1 MSESKGTILP
11 HDCQLGLVVSTP
23 TRLQAFDLCI
33 VGWRIKRAQVDL
45 GDGTYTAVF
54 GEKVRILLINGPNL
68 NALGKRDTTIY
79 GSKTLSEIEA
89 DVIAGGKELETE
101 ILCFQS
107 NSEGSIVD
115 YIQKQTS
122 EAHGIIINGGALSHY
137 GLSLR
142 DALVDT
148 GLPVIE
154 VHLSN
159 IHAREP
165 WRHRSVTG
173 SVAIGVIAGLG
184 WRGYLYALDYL
195 VQHLMYGSK

>member
-1 MSESKGTILP
+1 M
-11 HDCQLGLVVSTP
+11 
-23 TRLQAFDLCI
+23 
-33 VGWRIKRAQVDL
+33 
-45 GDGTYTAVF
+45 
-54 GEKVRILLINGPNL
+54 RILLVNGPNL
-68 NALGKRDTTIY
+68 NALGKRDTSIY

-89 DVIAGGKELETE
+89 EVVAGGKELEAE

-107 NSEGSIVD
+107 NSEGEIVD
-115 YIQKQTS
+115 YIQKQTP

-148 GLPVIE
+148 GLPLME

-159 IHAREP
+159 IHARES
-165 WRHRSVTG
+165 WRQQSVTS

-195 VQHLMYGSK
+195 VQHITYGSDR